1 MRYFLVVGEASGD
14 AHAAELMRGI
24 VGADAQAEFR
34 YFGGE
39 AMRRVAS
46 GCVLDIRAL
55 AIMGFW
61 EVVTHLR
68 RIVRNERL
76 CRNAIAEFNPD
87 AVILVDFAG
96 FNLRIAKYCHRAGL
110 RVFFYIA
117 PKVWAWKE
125 GRIGKLRDWVDY
137 LMVILPF
144 EPEWFAKRGI
154 DTIYEGNPLVDEL
167 AGDTTLAVGS
177 EVFKNQNGLDERPL
191 VALLP
196 GSRLQELR
204 YNLGVMAR
212 LAALFPSYQFAVAA
226 APNLEREVY
235 ERLLS
240 EHPEVRVVYGATHR
254 LVKEAQAAVVTSG
267 TATLETAMLGVPEVV
282 VYRGNRLTIWIARRI
297 VKLKWISLVN
307 LILGREAV
315 RELLQEDYTLE
326 NTRRE
331 LEAILP
337 GGAKR
342 SGVLASIGTLR
353 GEMGDVGVS
362 ARLGRRV
369 VELTGA

>member
-24 VGADAQAEFR
+24 MGADAQAEFR

-39 AMRRVAS
+39 AMRRVAN
-46 GCVLDIRAL
+46 GCVLDIGAL

-61 EVVTHLR
+61 EVITHLR
-68 RIVRNERL
+68 RIVRNERI
-76 CRNAIAEFNPD
+76 CRNAIAEFNPE

-167 AGDTTLAVGS
+167 AGDTTLAVDS
-177 EVFKNQNGLDERPL
+177 ESFKNQNGLDERPL

-326 NTRRE
+326 NTHRE

-342 SGVLASIGTLR
+342 GEVLASIGTLQ

>member
-1 MRYFLVVGEASGD
+1 M
-14 AHAAELMRGI
+14 
-24 VGADAQAEFR
+24 
-34 YFGGE
+34 
-39 AMRRVAS
+39 
-46 GCVLDIRAL
+46 
-55 AIMGFW
+55 
-61 EVVTHLR
+61 
-68 RIVRNERL
+68 
-76 CRNAIAEFNPD
+76 
-87 AVILVDFAG
+87 
-96 FNLRIAKYCHRAGL
+96 
-110 RVFFYIA
+110 
-117 PKVWAWKE
+117 
-125 GRIGKLRDWVDY
+125 
-137 LMVILPF
+137 
-144 EPEWFAKRGI
+144 
-154 DTIYEGNPLVDEL
+154 
-167 AGDTTLAVGS
+167 
-177 EVFKNQNGLDERPL
+177 
-191 VALLP
+191 
-196 GSRLQELR
+196 QELR

-212 LAALFPSYQFAVAA
+212 LATRFPSYQFAVAA

-342 SGVLASIGTLR
+342 SGVLASIGTLQ

>member
-24 VGADAQAEFR
+24 MGADAQAEFR

-39 AMRRVAS
+39 AMRRVAN
-46 GCVLDIRAL
+46 GCVLDIGAL

-61 EVVTHLR
+61 EVITHLR
-68 RIVRNERL
+68 RIVRNERI
-76 CRNAIAEFNPD
+76 CRNAIAEFNPE

-117 PKVWAWKE
+117 PKVWSWKE

-167 AGDTTLAVGS
+167 AGDTTLAVDS
-177 EVFKNQNGLDERPL
+177 ESFKNQNGLDERPL

-342 SGVLASIGTLR
+342 SGVLASIGTLQ

>member
-125 GRIGKLRDWVDY
+125 GRIGKLRDWVDH

-144 EPEWFAKRGI
+144 EPEWFARRGI
-154 DTIYEGNPLVDEL
+154 ETIYEGNPLVDEL

-177 EVFKNQNGLDERPL
+177 EAFKNQNGLDERPL

-240 EHPEVRVVYGATHR
+240 EHPEVRIVYGATHR

-297 VKLKWISLVN
+297 VKLRWISLVN

-337 GGAKR
+337 GGEKR
-342 SGVLASIGTLR
+342 SGVLASIGTLQ
-353 GEMGDVGVS
+353 GEMGEVGVS

>member
-24 VGADAQAEFR
+24 MGADAQAEFR

-39 AMRRVAS
+39 AMRRVAN
-46 GCVLDIRAL
+46 GCVLDIGAL

-61 EVVTHLR
+61 EVITHLR
-68 RIVRNERL
+68 RIVRNERI
-76 CRNAIAEFNPD
+76 CRNAIAEFNPE

-167 AGDTTLAVGS
+167 AGDKTLAVGS
-177 EVFKNQNGLDERPL
+177 EAFKNQNGLDERPL

-326 NTRRE
+326 NTHRE

-342 SGVLASIGTLR
+342 SGVLASIGTLQ

>member
-24 VGADAQAEFR
+24 MGADAQAEFR

-39 AMRRVAS
+39 AMRRVAN
-46 GCVLDIRAL
+46 GCVLDIGAL

-68 RIVRNERL
+68 RIVRNERI
-76 CRNAIAEFNPD
+76 CRNAIAEFNPE

-240 EHPEVRVVYGATHR
+240 EHPEVRIVYGATHR

-342 SGVLASIGTLR
+342 SGVLASIGTLQ

>member
-24 VGADAQAEFR
+24 LGADAQAEFR

-46 GCVLDIRAL
+46 GCVLDIGAL

-68 RIVRNERL
+68 RIARNEKI
-76 CRNAIAEFNPD
+76 CRNAIVEFNPD

-96 FNLRIAKYCHRAGL
+96 FNLRIAKYCHQAGL

-177 EVFKNQNGLDERPL
+177 EAFKNQNGLDERPL

-315 RELLQEDYTLE
+315 RELLQEDFNLE
-326 NTRRE
+326 NARRE

-337 GGAKR
+337 GGIKR
-342 SGVLASIGTLR
+342 SGVLASIGTLQ
-353 GEMGDVGVS
+353 GAMGRAGVS

>member
-24 VGADAQAEFR
+24 LGADAQAEFR

-46 GCVLDIRAL
+46 GCVLDIAAL

-68 RIVRNERL
+68 RIVRNEKI

-177 EVFKNQNGLDERPL
+177 EAFKNQNGLDERPL

-212 LAALFPSYQFAVAA
+212 LAARFPSYQFAVAA

-282 VYRGNRLTIWIARRI
+282 VYKGNRLTIWIARRI

-342 SGVLASIGTLR
+342 SGVLASIGTLQ

>member
-14 AHAAELMRGI
+14 AHAAALMRGI
-24 VGADAQAEFR
+24 MGADAQAEFR

-39 AMRRVAS
+39 AMRRVAN
-46 GCVLDIRAL
+46 GCVLDIREL

-76 CRNAIAEFNPD
+76 CWNAIAEFNPD

-125 GRIGKLRDWVDY
+125 GRIGKLRDWVDH

-144 EPEWFAKRGI
+144 EPEWFARRGI
-154 DTIYEGNPLVDEL
+154 ETIYEGNPLVDEL

-226 APNLEREVY
+226 APNLERKVY
-235 ERLLS
+235 ERLQS
-240 EHPEVRVVYGATHR
+240 EHPEVRIVYGATHR

-297 VKLKWISLVN
+297 VKLRWISLVN

-337 GGAKR
+337 GGEKR
-342 SGVLASIGTLR
+342 SGVLASIGTLQ
-353 GEMGDVGVS
+353 GEMGEVGVS

>member
-24 VGADAQAEFR
+24 MGADAQAEFR

-39 AMRRVAS
+39 AMRRVAN
-46 GCVLDIRAL
+46 GCVLDIGAL

-61 EVVTHLR
+61 EVITHLR
-68 RIVRNERL
+68 RIVRNERI
-76 CRNAIAEFNPD
+76 CRNAIAEFNPE

-167 AGDTTLAVGS
+167 AGDTTLAVDS
-177 EVFKNQNGLDERPL
+177 ESFKNQNGLDERPL

-342 SGVLASIGTLR
+342 SGVLASIGTLQ

>member
-24 VGADAQAEFR
+24 LGADAQAEFR

-46 GCVLDIRAL
+46 GCVLDIGAL

-68 RIVRNERL
+68 RIAHNEKI
-76 CRNAIAEFNPD
+76 CRNAIVEFNPD

-96 FNLRIAKYCHRAGL
+96 FNLRIAKYCHQAGL

-177 EVFKNQNGLDERPL
+177 EAFKNQNGLDERPL

-282 VYRGNRLTIWIARRI
+282 VYKGNRLTIWIARRI

-315 RELLQEDYTLE
+315 RELLQEDFNLE
-326 NTRRE
+326 NARRE

-337 GGAKR
+337 GGTKR
-342 SGVLASIGTLR
+342 SGVLASIGTLQ
-353 GEMGDVGVS
+353 GAMGRVGVS

>member
-24 VGADAQAEFR
+24 MGADAQAEFR

-39 AMRRVAS
+39 AMRRVAN
-46 GCVLDIRAL
+46 GCVLDIGAL

-61 EVVTHLR
+61 EVITHLR
-68 RIVRNERL
+68 RIVRNERI
-76 CRNAIAEFNPD
+76 CRNAIAEFNPE

-167 AGDTTLAVGS
+167 AGDKTLAVGS
-177 EVFKNQNGLDERPL
+177 EAFKNQNGLDERPL

-326 NTRRE
+326 NTHRE

-342 SGVLASIGTLR
+342 GEVLASIGTLQ

>member
-46 GCVLDIRAL
+46 GCVLDIREL

-125 GRIGKLRDWVDY
+125 GRIGKLRDWVDH

-177 EVFKNQNGLDERPL
+177 EAFKNQNGLDERPL

-240 EHPEVRVVYGATHR
+240 EHPEVRIVYGATHR

-282 VYRGNRLTIWIARRI
+282 VYRGNRLTIRIARRI
-297 VKLKWISLVN
+297 VKLRWISLVN

>member
-24 VGADAQAEFR
+24 MGADAQAEFR

-39 AMRRVAS
+39 AMRRVAN
-46 GCVLDIRAL
+46 GCVLDIGAL

-61 EVVTHLR
+61 EVITHLR
-68 RIVRNERL
+68 RIVRNERI
-76 CRNAIAEFNPD
+76 CRNAIAEFNPE

-154 DTIYEGNPLVDEL
+154 DTIYEGKPLVDEL
-167 AGDTTLAVGS
+167 AGDKTLAVAS
-177 EVFKNQNGLDERPL
+177 EAFKNQNGLDERPL

-212 LAALFPSYQFAVAA
+212 LATRFPSYQFAVAA

-342 SGVLASIGTLR
+342 SGVLASIGTLQ

>member
-24 VGADAQAEFR
+24 LGADAQAEFR

-39 AMRRVAS
+39 AMRRVAN
-46 GCVLDIRAL
+46 GCVLDIGAL

-68 RIVRNERL
+68 RIVRNEKI
-76 CRNAIAEFNPD
+76 CRNVIAEFNPD

-167 AGDTTLAVGS
+167 AGDKTLAVGS
-177 EVFKNQNGLDERPL
+177 EAFKNQNGLDERPL

-212 LAALFPSYQFAVAA
+212 LATRFPSYQFAVAA

-342 SGVLASIGTLR
+342 SGVLASIGTLQ

>member
-24 VGADAQAEFR
+24 LGADVQAEFR

-46 GCVLDIRAL
+46 GCVLDIGAL

-68 RIVRNERL
+68 RIARNEKI

-96 FNLRIAKYCHRAGL
+96 FNLRIAKYCHLAGL

-177 EVFKNQNGLDERPL
+177 EAFKNQNGLDERPL

-315 RELLQEDYTLE
+315 QELLQEDYTLE

-342 SGVLASIGTLR
+342 GEVLASIGTLR

>member
-125 GRIGKLRDWVDY
+125 GRIGKLRDWVDH

-144 EPEWFAKRGI
+144 EPEWFARRGI
-154 DTIYEGNPLVDEL
+154 ETIYEGNPLVDEL

>member
-177 EVFKNQNGLDERPL
+177 EAFKNQNGLDERPL

-235 ERLLS
+235 EKLLS
-240 EHPEVRVVYGATHR
+240 EHSEVRVVYGATHR

-297 VKLKWISLVN
+297 VKLRWISLVN

-337 GGAKR
+337 GGEKR
-342 SGVLASIGTLR
+342 SGVLASIGTLQ
-353 GEMGDVGVS
+353 GEMGEVGVS

>member
-125 GRIGKLRDWVDY
+125 GRIGKLRDWVDH

-144 EPEWFAKRGI
+144 EPEWFARRGI
-154 DTIYEGNPLVDEL
+154 ETIYEGNPLVDEL

-240 EHPEVRVVYGATHR
+240 EHPEVRIVYGATHR

-297 VKLKWISLVN
+297 VKLRWISLVN

-337 GGAKR
+337 GGEKR
-342 SGVLASIGTLR
+342 SGVLASIGTLQ
-353 GEMGDVGVS
+353 GEMGEVGVS

>member
-24 VGADAQAEFR
+24 LGADAQAEFR

-46 GCVLDIRAL
+46 GCVLDIAAL

-68 RIVRNERL
+68 RIVRNEKI

-177 EVFKNQNGLDERPL
+177 EAFKNQNGLDERPL

-212 LAALFPSYQFAVAA
+212 LAARFPSYQFAVAA

-342 SGVLASIGTLR
+342 SGVLASIGTLQ

>member
-46 GCVLDIRAL
+46 GCVLDIREL

-125 GRIGKLRDWVDY
+125 GRIGKLRDWVDH

-177 EVFKNQNGLDERPL
+177 EAFKNQNGLDERPL

-240 EHPEVRVVYGATHR
+240 EHPEVCVVYGATHR

-282 VYRGNRLTIWIARRI
+282 VYKGNRLTIWIARRI